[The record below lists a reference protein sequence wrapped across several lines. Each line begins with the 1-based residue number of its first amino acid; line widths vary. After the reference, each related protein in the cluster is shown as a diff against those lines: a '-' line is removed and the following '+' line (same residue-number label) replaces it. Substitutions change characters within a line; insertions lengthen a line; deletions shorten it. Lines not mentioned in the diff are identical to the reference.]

1 MAERH
6 DILERRE
13 AGMEWKSLI
22 HKHTLACLAGGFVI
36 GLAVCGV
43 GSAAMSFS
51 GSATFCGNA
60 CHAMQSEG
68 WTFAESSH
76 RNQECVECHLPHDNM
91 AIYLIEKGRTGMVDT
106 YHEVLRDYPA
116 HIKLSAEGK
125 KTVNAN
131 CLRCHKAT
139 VEKVHA
145 DIGVDKDSGGDCMKC
160 HSSVAHGANHIERGI
175 KVE

>member
-1 MAERH
+1 M
-6 DILERRE
+6 
-13 AGMEWKSLI
+13 
-22 HKHTLACLAGGFVI
+22 
-36 GLAVCGV
+36 
-43 GSAAMSFS
+43 
-51 GSATFCGNA
+51 
-60 CHAMQSEG
+60 
-68 WTFAESSH
+68 
-76 RNQECVECHLPHDNM
+76 ECHLPHDNM